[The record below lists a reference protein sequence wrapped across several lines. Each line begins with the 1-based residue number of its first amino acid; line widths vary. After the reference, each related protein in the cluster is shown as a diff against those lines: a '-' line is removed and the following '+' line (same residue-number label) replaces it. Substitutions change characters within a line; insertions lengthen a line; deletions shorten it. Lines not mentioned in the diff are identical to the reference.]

1 MGVQPVSDPGYIE
14 CTYNVT
20 TTGMAISLWRA
31 TFSQGWVRLIKR
43 LEVDGVQVP
52 VASSYQ
58 FDSTGEHVARI
69 YISQFFEMPS
79 MFDGVSSLQKIAF
92 HTSPLVRIR
101 LESTFYNCEN
111 LTDIEWGDSYI
122 YCRDMYTMF
131 AYCSKGLNV
140 DVSHIRLL
148 PPNGGIMNTSNAFN
162 GAKVTE
168 VVFGEVDKMSLRQT
182 FWGFHTR
189 AALIDF
195 SRVKAITSTYD
206 TFINADQP
214 TVLDFGYCDLS
225 GINIGNNTFLDFYN
239 SNPSGTTIMLG
250 KPYIYDSWKAKIFD
264 LRGTLIYNLEH
275 DYSDIIE
282 VYYAATPQAYAPV
295 EKTLRVRFCTN
306 DAWVT
311 DPSAEFVINGVRGAY
326 VSQGIWVFGMTAET
340 YKYPVFYNGTE
351 IGEAIVKDDVQNI
364 AFGTNSA
371 VYKVIDFSTADSF
384 DPSVIVANDGWAWQ
398 EYQQSSYFGL
408 ANNKIALGEKTSVT
422 INTGMSGDIRLTL
435 AQSSQTHYH
444 FGKIYNSAGVLLKN
458 MNGNGCQSFH
468 IVGDVQSEDGIL
480 TFTYEK
486 DGSSANGQDRMY
498 IKKIESYNWP
508 VIPAE

>member
-1 MGVQPVSDPGYIE
+1 MMGELVAVEDPGYIE
-14 CTYNVT
+14 CTYNVRAAGKQSIMYSRFSWLSAIV
-20 TTGMAISLWRA
+20 GM
-31 TFSQGWVRLIKR
+31 
-43 LEVDGVQVP
+43 EVDGVPVP
-52 VASSYQ
+52 VDKSYQ
-58 FDSTGEHVARI
+58 FETAGEHVVRF
-69 YISQFFEMPS
+69 YLPQMFKMMS
-79 MFDGVSSLQKIAF
+79 MFSGVNILTGVAF
-92 HTSPLVRIR
+92 HINPLVRVQLFR
-101 LESTFYNCEN
+101 TFYGC
-111 LTDIEWGDSYI
+111 TDLRSVDFGDSYVW
-122 YCRDMYTMF
+122 CGTMDSMF
-131 AYCSKGLNV
+131 RSCTKNLTVDISKI
-140 DVSHIRLL
+140 HLL
-148 PPNGGIMNTSNAFN
+148 PEITMETTSAFYNSGIR
-162 GAKVTE
+162 E
-168 VVFGEVDKMSLRQT
+168 VVFGEVDKMRLNQT
-182 FWGFHTR
+182 FWGLKSDAT
-189 AALIDF
+189 LIDF
-195 SRVKAITSTYD
+195 TRVKAITAST
-206 TFINADQP
+206 NAFVNAYQP
-214 TVLDFGYCDLS
+214 DKIDFGYCDLS

-250 KPYIYDSWKAKIFD
+250 KPYMYDSWKAKIFD

-311 DPSAEFVINGVRGAY
+311 DPSAEFIINGVRGAY

-364 AFGTNSA
+364 AFGTNDA
-371 VYKVIDFSTADSF
+371 VYKVVDFSTADSF
-384 DPSVIVANDGWAWQ
+384 DPAVIVANDGWAWQ
-398 EYQQSSYFGL
+398 VYQSGSYFGL
-408 ANNKIALGEKTSVT
+408 ASNPIALGEKTSVT

-480 TFTYEK
+480 TFTYGK

-508 VIPAE
+508 EIPAE

>member
-1 MGVQPVSDPGYIE
+1 MMGIPVVVGDPGYIE
-14 CTYNVT
+14 CTYNVRAA
-20 TTGMAISLWRA
+20 GMQSIMYSNFSMLSAIV
-31 TFSQGWVRLIKR
+31 GM
-43 LEVDGVQVP
+43 EVDGVPVP
-52 VASSYQ
+52 VDKSYQ
-58 FDSTGEHVARI
+58 FETTGEHVIRF
-69 YISQFFEMPS
+69 YVPQLFEMPQ
-79 MFDGVSSLQKIAF
+79 MFYGVNILTGVAF
-92 HTSPLVRIR
+92 HINPLVRVQLFR
-101 LESTFYNCEN
+101 TFYGC
-111 LTDIEWGDSYI
+111 TDLRSVDFGDSYVW
-122 YCRDMYTMF
+122 CDTMDSMF
-131 AYCSKGLNV
+131 AQCTKSLTVDISKI
-140 DVSHIRLL
+140 HLL
-148 PPNGGIMNTSNAFN
+148 PQKVMATNMAFYNAN
-162 GAKVTE
+162 IYE
-168 VVFGEVDKMSLRQT
+168 IVFGEVDAMSMNQT
-182 FWGFHTR
+182 FWGLKSDTT
-189 AALIDF
+189 LIDF
-195 SRVKAITSTYD
+195 TRVKAITASSD
-206 TFINADQP
+206 AFINAYQP
-214 TVLDFGYCDLS
+214 DKIDFGYCDLS

-408 ANNKIALGEKTSVT
+408 ANNPIALGEKTSVT